1 MGAHPDG
8 EKDAVSLTDSFGRLA
23 LALEL
28 YQSDFAVSFDT
39 TRRGEVVVVGLSSR
53 LNIASEQ

>member
-28 YQSDFAVSFDT
+28 HQPDLVFTLMTPYEGKLLLLD
-39 TRRGEVVVVGLSSR
+39 
-53 LNIASEQ
+53 

>member
-28 YQSDFAVSFDT
+28 YQSDLLFPLIPPEEGKLWLLD
-39 TRRGEVVVVGLSSR
+39 
-53 LNIASEQ
+53 